1 MPWGLSDAAN
11 AVHFYGTFMYQRL
24 LGIPFVYDVL
34 RPLAVGG
41 LDTSRLFI
49 GARATADDVVFD
61 VGCGTGIALEHL
73 GPVRTY
79 LGFDTDTV
87 AVARARERAKARD
100 ESITLHDR
108 AMTVQDVLKERP
120 TLALIVGVLHH
131 LDDTSAVALLEALR
145 ASPTMRRVY
154 TLDPA
159 FLPGAL
165 RNNVMSLLDRG
176 RHVRRPSG
184 YEALAVRAG
193 YRVADHGLLGARD
206 SESVV
211 RYVTQQLVPV
221 DG

>member
-1 MPWGLSDAAN
+1 
-11 AVHFYGTFMYQRL
+11 MYQRL

-34 RPLAVGG
+34 RPLVVGG

-49 GARATADDVVFD
+49 GARVTPDDVVFD

-73 GPVRTY
+73 GPLGRY
-79 LGFDTDTV
+79 IGFDTDPV
-87 AVARARERAKARD
+87 AVVRARERAGSRS
-100 ESITLHDR
+100 EPILLHDR
-108 AMTVQDVLKERP
+108 AMTADDVRKERP
-120 TLALIVGVLHH
+120 TLALLVGVLHH
-131 LDDTSAVALLEALR
+131 LDDVTAIAVLEALR

-165 RNNVMSLLDRG
+165 RNNMMSLLDRG
-176 RHVRRPSG
+176 RHVRRPGG
-184 YEALAVRAG
+184 YATLAARAG
-193 YRVADHGLLGARD
+193 YRVAEHGLLGARD
-206 SESVV
+206 SNSIV